1 MLKEVEVVEEGF
13 EKVVEVLKENIATIN
28 DAKAKEIA
36 EATEKIEAKY
46 KKILD
51 KHYEEL
57 SHIVH
62 TEMIELP
69 CEVAETDDIPAGA
82 EIVDVVD
89 ISEVPTQSASNA
101 VSETDFMGV

>member
-28 DAKAKEIA
+28 EAKAKEID

-62 TEMIELP
+62 TEVIDLP
-69 CEVAETDDIPAGA
+69 CEVDETNDIPEGA
-82 EIVDVVD
+82 EVVDVVD
-89 ISEVPTQSASNA
+89 IEEIPQVEKNYIG
-101 VSETDFMGV
+101 D